1 MSVQGE
7 HVETAKVLL
16 TEGAPIDDVTVD
28 YLTALHV
35 AAHCGHV
42 KVKITFSE
50 VKMISIFVCE
60 IYRRHSSDI
69 YMCEKHFQLT
79 VA

>member
-1 MSVQGE
+1 MLFVSFQNGLTPLHMSVQGE

-42 KVKITFSE
+42 KLNSTLKTSKIHIQYNASLWNGS
-50 VKMISIFVCE
+50 K
-60 IYRRHSSDI
+60 
-69 YMCEKHFQLT
+69 
-79 VA
+79 

>member
-16 TEGAPIDDVTVD
+16 SEGAPIDDVTVD

-42 KVKITFSE
+42 KVKP
-50 VKMISIFVCE
+50 
-60 IYRRHSSDI
+60 
-69 YMCEKHFQLT
+69 KHFL
-79 VA
+79 